1 MRLASIYQKMS
12 PILYYIFTSMGLVNS
27 FLALPR
33 SYQSI
38 LSSADP
44 EMKYEP
50 ANSSWLMAP
59 SVSSVYLVPI
69 SVVMLAFLMVLM
81 PIYPSRHPERIIS
94 PLVLMTVS

>member
-1 MRLASIYQKMS
+1 
-12 PILYYIFTSMGLVNS
+12 MGLANN

-38 LSSADP
+38 LSSAEP

-69 SVVMLAFLMVLM
+69 NVVMLAFLMLVM
-81 PIYPSRHPERIIS
+81 PMYPSRHPERMMS
-94 PLVLMTVS
+94 PLVLITEI